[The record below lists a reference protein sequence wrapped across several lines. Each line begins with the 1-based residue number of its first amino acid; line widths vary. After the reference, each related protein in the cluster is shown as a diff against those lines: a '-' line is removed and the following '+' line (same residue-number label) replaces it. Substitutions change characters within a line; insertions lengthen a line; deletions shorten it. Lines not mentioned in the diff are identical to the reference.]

1 VILLLVLVV
10 MLLPPLLLP
19 VTRLLPLVL
28 VVVLRL
34 AREKGQGEVAT
45 THAITD
51 SSSAMTTAAR

>member
-1 VILLLVLVV
+1 VILLLLLM
-10 MLLPPLLLP
+10 MLLLLL
-19 VTRLLPLVL
+19 LLL